1 MKKKV
6 TIAVVA
12 LALVLCFTIGG
23 TLAWLMDT
31 TDPVQNTFTSGDVD
45 ITLVETPNT
54 DTDNDGIADSW
65 SAQMIPG
72 NTYAKNP
79 KVTVTDSTDVDC
91 WLFVRFE
98 ENGNAGTYLT
108 YTSTLTTENG
118 WTQGNGNDIPLNVW
132 YREVSKDANTKS
144 WELLVANTV
153 TVKDSVT
160 KGNMAKAQEAELVFT
175 AYAAQKDNLTAEAAW
190 ALFNQ
195 N

>member
-1 MKKKV
+1 MKKKIII
-6 TIAVVA
+6 TITM
-12 LALVLCFTIGG
+12 LALIICLTIGG

-144 WELLVANTV
+144 WELLVDNTV

-160 KGNMAKAQEAELVFT
+160 KENMAQAQEAELVFT
-175 AYAAQKDNLTAEAAW
+175 AYAAQKDNRNVEEAW
-190 ALFNQ
+190 ALFN

>member
-6 TIAVVA
+6 SIAVVA

>member
-1 MKKKV
+1 MKKKIII
-6 TIAVVA
+6 TITM
-12 LALVLCFTIGG
+12 LALIICLTIGG

-144 WELLVANTV
+144 WELLVDNTV

-160 KGNMAKAQEAELVFT
+160 KENMAQAQEAELVFT
-175 AYAAQKDNLTAEAAW
+175 AYAAQKDNRTVEEAW
-190 ALFNQ
+190 ALFN